1 VGETV
6 GQDVLNLLTNFKTC
20 SAKVTVTQLLTGA
33 AIGYGIGVAG
43 NALGG
48 LLADAAE
55 GEAGP
60 AFGCGECFAAG
71 TPVHTDNGAVPIER
85 IKVGDKVWAHNEKTG
100 VNELRTVTSVAPQHR
115 DTLLELRIEGEK
127 NALRATSVHPFYARR
142 NASEAAH
149 WINAGDLLA
158 GEQIETQDGRWVAVQ
173 SVTPIPGLSIVY
185 NFTVE
190 EDHDYFVGDE
200 GLLVHN
206 AGPITSEGIQ
216 NIIEHLSRPELD
228 QFGKAVDWPPNQQ
241 MLQRLQ
247 NGETTKWDQNYYE
260 HEMIEKELM
269 DQGMSYDAAHQGALA
284 RQGIPNEPGYQREL
298 YHPEVIEK
306 ESKWFNLN
314 CGR

>member
-1 VGETV
+1 MGETV

-142 NASEAAH
+142 NASEVEIRRVRAILVRYGTRAKVSRVNRPIAH
-149 WINAGDLLA
+149 HAM
-158 GEQIETQDGRWVAVQ
+158 GRRWYKRFER
-173 SVTPIPGLSIVY
+173 SR
-185 NFTVE
+185 
-190 EDHDYFVGDE
+190 YFF
-200 GLLVHN
+200 
-206 AGPITSEGIQ
+206 AP
-216 NIIEHLSRPELD
+216 
-228 QFGKAVDWPPNQQ
+228 
-241 MLQRLQ
+241 QR
-247 NGETTKWDQNYYE
+247 
-260 HEMIEKELM
+260 
-269 DQGMSYDAAHQGALA
+269 
-284 RQGIPNEPGYQREL
+284 RCR
-298 YHPEVIEK
+298 
-306 ESKWFNLN
+306 
-314 CGR
+314 